1 MPAKERPVRCLMLN
15 VDVGAGHRRAAEAL
29 GEALEAERPG
39 SVYELVEALDYLG
52 PGAKEVA
59 RELYLGVQRTI
70 PDLWGLLYEQRP
82 LFDLFRP
89 LGQLLDD
96 FRSTEL
102 LPRARSFRPHV
113 VIATHPVA
121 CGLGA
126 ALRRSEEIRAPLVA
140 VVTDFDGHPAW
151 VVEGVDLYLVAS
163 EAIARDLARHGAAGT
178 VAATGIPLS
187 LSFAE
192 ELRTMSEARQ
202 QLHLDRGRLTVLL
215 LGGGLGLGPVLET
228 ARRLTSLAGPVQLV
242 IVAGSNRELEREAR
256 ELAARSPLPIHV
268 TGFVDNIAEYIAS
281 SDIAISKPGGLTC
294 AELMAVGVP
303 LIALKPLAGQEE
315 ANCERLVGEG
325 AAMRA
330 DTAEEAHD
338 LLLRLL
344 HAPNRLAQ
352 MRLDAL
358 RLGKPNAA
366 RNGVRKILEM
376 IT

>member
-1 MPAKERPVRCLMLN
+1 MLN

-29 GEALEAERPG
+29 GEAIEAERPE
-39 SVYELVEALDYLG
+39 SVIELVEALDYLG
-52 PGAKEVA
+52 PGAKEIA

-82 LFDLFRP
+82 LFDMLRP
-89 LGQLLDD
+89 LGQLVDE
-96 FRSTEL
+96 FRSLEL

-113 VIATHPVA
+113 VVATHPVA

-126 ALRRSEEIRAPLVA
+126 ALRRSDDIRAPLVA

-163 EAIARDLARHGAAGT
+163 EAIARELARHGAPDGA

-187 LSFAE
+187 LSFTGE
-192 ELRTMSEARQ
+192 PRTLSEARR
-202 QLHLDRGRLTVLL
+202 QLQLEEGRLTVLL

-228 ARRLTSLAGPVQLV
+228 ARRLTSIAGPLQLV
-242 IVAGSNRELEREAR
+242 IVAGRNPELEREAR

-268 TGFVDNIAEYIAS
+268 TGFVENIADYIAAS
-281 SDIAISKPGGLTC
+281 EIAISKPGGMTC

-315 ANCERLVGEG
+315 ANCERLVQAG
-325 AAMRA
+325 AAVRA

-344 HAPNRLAQ
+344 NTPSHLAQ

-358 RLGKPNAA
+358 RLGKPTAARNAA
-366 RNGVRKILEM
+366 RKIVQM
-376 IT
+376 IG

>member
-1 MPAKERPVRCLMLN
+1 MLN

-29 GEALEAERPG
+29 GEAIEAERPG
-39 SVYELVEALDYLG
+39 SVFELVEALDYLG

-70 PDLWGLLYEQRP
+70 PDLWGMLYEQRP
-82 LFDLFRP
+82 LFDLLRP
-89 LGQLLDD
+89 LGQLVDE
-96 FRSTEL
+96 FRSMDL
-102 LPRARSFRPHV
+102 LPLARSFRPDV

-126 ALRRSEEIRAPLVA
+126 ALRRSEDIRAPLAA

-163 EAIARDLARHGAAGT
+163 EAIARELAGHGAPDGV

-187 LSFAE
+187 LSFARE
-192 ELRTMSEARQ
+192 PRTISEARQ
-202 QLHLDRGRLTVLL
+202 QLQLEGGRLTVLL
-215 LGGGLGLGPVLET
+215 LGGGLGLGPVLEA
-228 ARRLTSLAGPVQLV
+228 ARRLTTLAGPVQLV

-268 TGFVDNIAEYIAS
+268 TGYVDNIADYIAAS
-281 SDIAISKPGGLTC
+281 EIAISKPGGMTC

-315 ANCERLVGEG
+315 ANCARLVQAGS
-325 AAMRA
+325 AVRA

-344 HAPNRLAQ
+344 HEPNRLAQ

-358 RLGKPNAA
+358 RLGKPAAA
-366 RNGVRKILEM
+366 RNGARKILEM
-376 IT
+376 IGRRSG